1 VRKLIFV
8 AFIIVGTL
16 AGLLAAASD
25 DWTTRIVMAAIGAI
39 FGAAIGGAV
48 AFAGRRAATQLPRVE
63 PIPGMG
69 TSSADLAANYWRD
82 KGHPPFM
89 KPPAVPDKQ
98 MFDPDR
104 LS

>member
-1 VRKLIFV
+1 MRKLIFV
-8 AFIIVGTL
+8 AFIFVGTSV
-16 AGLLAAASD
+16 GLLAAAQD
-25 DWTTRIVMAAIGAI
+25 DWTTRIVMAAIGAL
-39 FGAAIGGAV
+39 FGAAVGGAV
-48 AFAGRRAATQLPRVE
+48 AFAGRRAASQLPRDE
-63 PIPGMG
+63 PMPGMG
-69 TSSADLAANYWRD
+69 MSTADLAANYWRD